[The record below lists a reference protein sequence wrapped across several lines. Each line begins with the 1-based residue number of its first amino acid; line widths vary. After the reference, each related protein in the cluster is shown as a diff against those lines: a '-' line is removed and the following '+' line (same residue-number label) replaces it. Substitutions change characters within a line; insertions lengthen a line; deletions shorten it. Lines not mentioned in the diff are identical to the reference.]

1 VELPISG
8 EFIAMEN
15 TGVSAVRR
23 SRTRRLPRFLVWV
36 WLGWVCLLA
45 VAAAHASDNSK
56 STLEV
61 FALLAQSG
69 SAPISYTPPPPINI
83 RPKPPSLQVL
93 KQQLAADQQVL
104 ADQQAGL
111 TMAQSQLAFWQAQD
125 AENPEL
131 SQGDT
136 NVPIW
141 TQAVASDQHLLATVQ
156 AQIAQLHAQ
165 IAAAQ

>member
-1 VELPISG
+1 VVELPIPG

-15 TGVSAVRR
+15 TGMSAVKR
-23 SRTRRLPRFLVWV
+23 SRTRSLLRLA
-36 WLGWVCLLA
+36 GWVCLLA
-45 VAAAHASDNSK
+45 VAHASDNSK

>member
-1 VELPISG
+1 
-8 EFIAMEN
+8 M
-15 TGVSAVRR
+15 SAVKR
-23 SRTRRLPRFLVWV
+23 SRTRRSLRLLVLVRLGLVW
-36 WLGWVCLLA
+36 LLA
-45 VAAAHASDNSK
+45 IVAAHASDNSK

-69 SAPISYTPPPPINI
+69 SRPISHTPPPPINI

-93 KQQLAADQQVL
+93 KQNLASDEQILAEQLSA
-104 ADQQAGL
+104 L
-111 TMAQSQLAFWQAQD
+111 TQAQSMLAFWQQQD
-125 AENPEL
+125 ADNPVL

-141 TQAVASDQHLLATVQ
+141 TQAVASDQGLVSTVE
-156 AQIAQLHAQ
+156 AHIAQLQAQ